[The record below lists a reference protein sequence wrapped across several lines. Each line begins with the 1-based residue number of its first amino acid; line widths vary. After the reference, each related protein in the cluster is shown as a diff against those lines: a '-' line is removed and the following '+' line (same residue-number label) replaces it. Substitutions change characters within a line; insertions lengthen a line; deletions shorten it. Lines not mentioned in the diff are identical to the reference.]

1 MGDFM
6 YFSRTYKAVFFL
18 FAFMVTISTSLFAD
32 IVYDPMT
39 NGYYTIPASPKINP
53 AEYVSLFQACAQIEY
68 NMMLNNKG
76 IWQPKKVVLKQISR
90 YLKGVGTFTA
100 LRLLADLEKDKVYYP
115 DGSVMKTIF
124 S

>member
-1 MGDFM
+1 MGVFM
-6 YFSRTYKAVFFL
+6 YSRTYKALLFL
-18 FAFMVTISTSLFAD
+18 GIMVAVSTSLFAD

-39 NGYYTIPASPKINP
+39 NCYYTIPASPKINP
-53 AEYVSLFQACAQIEY
+53 AEYISLFQACVQIEY

-76 IWQPKKVVLKQISR
+76 IWQSKKVVLKQISR

-115 DGSVMKTIF
+115 DGTVMKNIF

>member
-1 MGDFM
+1 M
-6 YFSRTYKAVFFL
+6 YYSRIYKAVFFL
-18 FAFMVTISTSLFAD
+18 GIMMAISPSLLAN

-39 NGYYTIPASPKINP
+39 NGYYTIPASPKINT
-53 AEYVSLFQACAQIEY
+53 AEYIFLFQACIQIEY

-76 IWQPKKVVLKQISR
+76 IRQPKKALLKQISR

-100 LRLLADLEKDKVYYP
+100 LRLLTDLEKDKVYYP

>member
-1 MGDFM
+1 MV
-6 YFSRTYKAVFFL
+6 AV
-18 FAFMVTISTSLFAD
+18 STSLFAD

-39 NGYYTIPASPKINP
+39 NGYYTIPASPKINT
-53 AEYVSLFQACAQIEY
+53 AEYIFLFQACAQIEN
-68 NMMLNNKG
+68 NMILNNKG
-76 IWQPKKVVLKQISR
+76 IRQPKKVVLKQISR